1 MSHIP
6 IFDLRLPICDF
17 SESIE
22 SLNQKSEIK
31 NLKSPPYP
39 IESIFNV
46 VYPCR

>member
-1 MSHIP
+1 MV
-6 IFDLRLPICDF
+6 
-17 SESIE
+17 SI
-22 SLNQKSEIK
+22 KKAEIK